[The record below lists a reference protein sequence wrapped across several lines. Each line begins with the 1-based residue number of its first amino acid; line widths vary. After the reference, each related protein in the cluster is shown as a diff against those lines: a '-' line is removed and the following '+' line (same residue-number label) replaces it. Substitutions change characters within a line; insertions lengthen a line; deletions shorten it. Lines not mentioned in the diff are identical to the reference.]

1 MHVVITGG
9 ARGIGLATA
18 KAFAANGAR
27 VAIGDIDDELPTQ
40 QAEAIGVFGH
50 RVDVTDKS
58 SFAKLLE
65 AAEDALGPVDVPVN
79 NAGIM
84 PLGPLPEEPDE
95 VASRIVSINLLGV
108 INGTKLAMDRMVP
121 RRTGHIVNVSSA
133 VGRVAVPHAA
143 TYSATKFAVVGLTE
157 AVRGELR
164 GTGVQASVILP
175 AIVNTDLGSGLNGG
189 ELPPPFSQKTLPPP
203 SFALSAGPG
212 SKPGYHRA
220 ITSAI
225 ELCPCC
231 PEERSR
237 RWAGCQARPTFWRTP
252 TTRHAP
258 TTRIEHVSNLR
269 RDPKSHTWA
278 LAMAKPHR
286 DQVGANQC
294 LASK

>member
-1 MHVVITGG
+1 MAQPAKVPSGMHIVITGG

-18 KAFAANGAR
+18 KAFAAAGAR
-27 VAIGDIDDELPTQ
+27 VAIGDIDDELATQ

-65 AAEDALGPVDVPVN
+65 AAEDALGPVDVLVN

-95 VASRIVSINLLGV
+95 VTSRIVSINLLGV

-189 ELPPPFSQKTLPPP
+189 RASTPVQPEDVAAAIVRTVRRPRFETWVPQSNYIGYRVMSMLPRGVFE
-203 SFALSAGPG
+203 AVGRLSGATDILANADDSARADYEDRARQQSSSRSKEPHLG
-212 SKPGYHRA
+212 S
-220 ITSAI
+220 
-225 ELCPCC
+225 
-231 PEERSR
+231 
-237 RWAGCQARPTFWRTP
+237 
-252 TTRHAP
+252 
-258 TTRIEHVSNLR
+258 
-269 RDPKSHTWA
+269 RD
-278 LAMAKPHR
+278 
-286 DQVGANQC
+286 G
-294 LASK
+294 